1 MAKAVV
7 VNTAPAAKD
16 FTFTKMKLTQRATTM
31 PTAMTPNN
39 FTLANY
45 QPSSKGQ
52 KVVI

>member
-16 FTFTKMKLTQRATTM
+16 FTFTMKLTQRATTM